1 MLSRHDVKNQI
12 TELTGIAPL
21 STDRDDENVMSWYIE
36 DEDGN
41 TITGTRAKQ
50 IREKARTVWIQ
61 LYDEGLANHNWSDA
75 NSAIRDF
82 YAYELAVSFPE
93 LRLCE
98 LDYKVHGIATDNYS
112 GWRNGYFEKYGP
124 CVVKVEPELEE
135 CAASQ
140 VVSGRKRKISERAA
154 DTVPH
159 ILKRQKS
166 TTRSKAVPKA
176 PAAKPV
182 KRAETPVAESPVEPA
197 MIPILSSPSP
207 ELSPLSVL
215 AGAASTLA
223 ENHVPLLDRSNLTLH
238 PDSPPPLPPADVSTS
253 KSPTTSTTA
262 LAKNPVASTSTAVRA
277 PAPAIKRPNARPLPR
292 KPVPQISPSAAPSS
306 SAATAAAAEKP
317 NESESTSSA
326 SSVAVIAKQPNESE
340 IVNPLN
346 LCLLDYIDTNGK
358 VTKEVFDEYYKNLSQ
373 KEKEGYKKRSQ
384 DTADAGQQALAA
396 QRAAAKSGNLD
407 TA

>member
-1 MLSRHDVKNQI
+1 MIPPTCGGRRECDV
-12 TELTGIAPL
+12 L
-21 STDRDDENVMSWYIE
+21 
-36 DEDGN
+36 
-41 TITGTRAKQ
+41 
-50 IREKARTVWIQ
+50 IQ

-98 LDYKVHGIATDNYS
+98 LDYKVHRIATDNYS

-197 MIPILSSPSP
+197 MIPILLSPSP

-262 LAKNPVASTSTAVRA
+262 LAKNPVASTSTA
-277 PAPAIKRPNARPLPR
+277 
-292 KPVPQISPSAAPSS
+292 ISPSAAPSS